1 MPSWASRL
9 IPDNDSEHSP
19 PKDPSAPPVVI
30 IDGHYIVFRS
40 FHGMPALTM
49 SDGTPVGALV
59 GFCNVVNKLVR
70 KIAMPLTWPISI
82 VFLL

>member
-1 MPSWASRL
+1 
-9 IPDNDSEHSP
+9 EHGP
-19 PKDPSAPPVVI
+19 PKDASAPPVLI
-30 IDGHYIVFRS
+30 IDGHYIIFRS

-70 KIAMPLTWPISI
+70 KMGIGSQPR
-82 VFLL
+82 